1 MNIRVI
7 NGFYDA
13 DKRRIIEKS
22 EFADY
27 DDKRAK
33 ELIALGLAVKATKK
47 EIEEIKKA
55 AQEAEEAAKKAA
67 EEQAKKEAE
76 EAVKKAAEEK
86 GGEIDENGNFLVDG
100 KIIGHVEG
108 EDIVITDP
116 DVIKATVEDNK

>member
-33 ELIALGLAVKATKK
+33 ELIALGLAVKVTKK
-47 EIEEIKKA
+47 EIDKAKKDA
-55 AQEAEEAAKKAA
+55 DDKDKKAA

-116 DVIKATVEDNK
+116 EVIKATVEDNK

>member
-33 ELIALGLAVKATKK
+33 ELIALGLAVKVTKK
-47 EIEEIKKA
+47 EIEETKKA

-67 EEQAKKEAE
+67 EEQAEKEAE

>member
-33 ELIALGLAVKATKK
+33 ELIALGLAVKVTKK
-47 EIEEIKKA
+47 EIDK
-55 AQEAEEAAKKAA
+55 AKKAA
-67 EEQAKKEAE
+67 DDKA
-76 EAVKKAAEEK
+76 KKAAEEK

-116 DVIKATVEDNK
+116 EVIKGTVEDNK